1 MGGKIEFDDGS
12 RIIMQECDVAQASPN
27 ELRHGSISIDV
38 YYEVD
43 RVSREVVDKLDWSRF
58 SLRGKLLSQVADSRG
73 EDVDV
78 GEGDG
83 FLCKVALQ
91 FPDELLSD
99 ASEVSWVMENA
110 IERAYRARLSE
121 GGADLDSM
129 HRVLAKHLSRPPLV
143 FVLGDTTYGASVPDE
158 VAANHLDADVIVHY
172 GYASLSP
179 TENLPVVYAFGCNM
193 TDEGCSSSWDKCID
207 LVSRECSEGDRKFL
221 VLYEVGY
228 HQGIDGLRARFDSA
242 GISVTVGRIP
252 EQQLSSRRVVSEG
265 TGCDIAV
272 KSCASGASSKPSP
285 PPPAAAEHQSC
296 CEQSDCCGT
305 TEKDRI
311 EKASKVDDD
320 TNRFIPR
327 TLGGL
332 EIPNN
337 LELSEHRILY
347 VGDDLNIDTDRGN
360 GTGLLHILLRCS
372 APDDAPLSIWS
383 YSPRQGI
390 LNTNVLDSPLSG
402 TNDTTLSTYLSRT
415 LRRRYFL
422 VNKAK
427 LATTIAVLIATTSN
441 SYSFRRQLAR
451 TRQRITSTGRT
462 AYTFAVGK
470 LSSAASKLANFAE
483 IDCFVLIACGESIAQ
498 FWKMERDSML
508 VPVLTPFELD
518 VALGFR
524 EWDGRYSCDFGDLL
538 RWDEADEIECDG
550 GLGDTQGAAVEGSE
564 EASSDDGND
573 DQPFYSMIS
582 GRYEQSKSRDK
593 NADLANLPGQ
603 GRLVEYKSEAAE
615 FLKRREYTGLQ
626 AQVGATEAKAA
637 VRGQVGIA
645 SNYEGV

>member
-12 RIIMQECDVAQASPN
+12 RLFQEREVAAAASPN
-27 ELRHGSISIDV
+27 EELRDGSISIDV

-43 RVSREVVDKLDWSRF
+43 RVSREVVDKLDWSEF
-58 SLRGKLLSQVADSRG
+58 SLRGTLLRNQV
-73 EDVDV
+73 DVDV

-99 ASEVSWVMENA
+99 ASEVSWMMENA
-110 IERAYRARLSE
+110 IARAYKARLS
-121 GGADLDSM
+121 GVGADFDSM
-129 HRVLAKHLSRPPLV
+129 LSKHLSQPPLV

-158 VAANHLDADVIVHY
+158 VAANHLDADVIIHY

-193 TDEGCSSSWDKCID
+193 TDEGFGSSWDKCID
-207 LVSRECSEGDRKFL
+207 LICRECSEAGEKFL
-221 VLYEVGY
+221 VLYEVDY

-242 GISVTVGRIP
+242 GIDVTVGRIP
-252 EQQLSSRRVVSEG
+252 AQQLSSRRVVSNG
-265 TGCDIAV
+265 TGCNIEV
-272 KSCASGASSKPSP
+272 KSASDASSKPSP
-285 PPPAAAEHQSC
+285 PLPVDSKHQSC
-296 CEQSDCCGT
+296 CERNDCCGT
-305 TEKDRI
+305 TEKDHI
-311 EKASKVDDD
+311 EETSKFDGNDD

-337 LELSEHRILY
+337 LVLSEHRILY
-347 VGDDLNIDTDRGN
+347 VGDDLNIDTERGN

-372 APDDAPLSIWS
+372 APDDAPISIWS
-383 YSPRQGI
+383 YSPRLGN
-390 LNTNVLDSPLSG
+390 LNTNVLGSPLSE

-451 TRQRITSTGRT
+451 TRLRITSTGRT

-538 RWDEADEIECDG
+538 RWDQADGTECDG
-550 GLGDTQGAAVEGSE
+550 DIDETRSAVISRPE
-564 EASSDDGND
+564 EASSDNCNN

-582 GRYEQSKSRDK
+582 GRYEQSKSSDK
-593 NADLANLPGQ
+593 NANLANLPGQ

-615 FLKRREYTGLQ
+615 FLKGREYTGLQ

>member
-12 RIIMQECDVAQASPN
+12 RLFQESEGASSPN
-27 ELRHGSISIDV
+27 ELRDGSISVDV

-43 RVSREVVDKLDWSRF
+43 RVSREVVDKLDWSEF
-58 SLRGKLLSQVADSRG
+58 SLRGKLLRSQVDI
-73 EDVDV
+73 DV

-99 ASEVSWVMENA
+99 ASEVSWVMEDA
-110 IERAYRARLSE
+110 IARAYKARLSG
-121 GGADLDSM
+121 GGADFESM
-129 HRVLAKHLSRPPLV
+129 VLSKHLTQPPLV

-193 TDEGCSSSWDKCID
+193 TDEGFSSSWDKCID
-207 LVSRECSEGDRKFL
+207 LICRECSDGDRKFL
-221 VLYEVGY
+221 VLYEVEY
-228 HQGIDGLRARFDSA
+228 HQGIDGLRARFDNV
-242 GISVTVGRIP
+242 GIDVTVGRIP
-252 EQQLSSRRVVSEG
+252 AQQLSSRRVVSKG
-265 TGCDIAV
+265 TGCDIEV

-285 PPPAAAEHQSC
+285 PLPGDEPQSC
-296 CEQSDCCGT
+296 CKKNDCCGT
-305 TEKDRI
+305 IAKDHI
-311 EKASKVDDD
+311 EETSKVDGKDD

-347 VGDDLNIDTDRGN
+347 VGDDLNIDTERGN

-372 APDDAPLSIWS
+372 APDDSPISIWS
-383 YSPRQGI
+383 YSPRQGK
-390 LNTNVLDSPLSG
+390 LNTNVLNSPLSE

-538 RWDEADEIECDG
+538 RWDEADGTECDG
-550 GLGDTQGAAVEGSE
+550 DMDETRGADILRPE
-564 EASSDDGND
+564 EASSDDVND

-582 GRYEQSKSRDK
+582 GRYEQSKSSDT

-626 AQVGATEAKAA
+626 SQVGETEAKAA